1 MERTE
6 NFIENLR
13 TPYRKSKHIT
23 IIVEGDEALWEKVKE
38 ALKEIRTPYGEE
50 VSYTLSCMPE
60 FPERFLKK

>member
-6 NFIENLR
+6 NFIENMR

-23 IIVEGDEALWEKVKE
+23 IIVEGDEALWKEVRE
-38 ALKEIRTPYGEE
+38 ALRKIRAPYGEE

-60 FPERFLKK
+60 FPERFLSK